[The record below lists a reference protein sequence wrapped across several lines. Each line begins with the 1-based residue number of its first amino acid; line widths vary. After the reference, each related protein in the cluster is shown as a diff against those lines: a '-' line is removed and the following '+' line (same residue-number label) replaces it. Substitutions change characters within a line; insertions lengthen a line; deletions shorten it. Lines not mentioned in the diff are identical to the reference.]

1 MKAGETSNQTMKNN
15 NQNQSANTQVYDP
28 TPEFLSSLAAEVKV
42 SKNAAN
48 LKLIKKRNERSRIL
62 KKKRKQHERIREMIK
77 KLRTTE
83 AELFVVDETI
93 KELEQ
98 EMDAGSNDE

>member
-1 MKAGETSNQTMKNN
+1 MI
-15 NQNQSANTQVYDP
+15 DP
-28 TPEFLSSLAAEVKV
+28 TTQFLSFLAATVKV

-62 KKKRKQHERIREMIK
+62 KKKRKQRERIREMIK

-83 AELFVVDETI
+83 AELFVVDATI
-93 KELEQ
+93 KELEL
-98 EMDAGSNDE
+98 EMNAGSDDE